1 MARHYMEHH
10 NSDQSTLQV
19 CGIDHIPLSLRK
31 GNRQRQLNQR
41 EAFWIYRLQ
50 ATKYPGLNEE
60 LDLSVYLWCSVVL
73 WWFEICILCLY
84 FNLYGSPYWVLVCSF
99 HEVSFCVYLID
110 LVRSGNDD
118 ICCLLCV
125 LTIVTL
131 APQLTDGDFWLVDC

>member
-1 MARHYMEHH
+1 MCEVFYVGRTKRRLLDRLAEHKYAIRTGNTNYPMARHFMEHH

-60 LDLSVYLWCSVVL
+60 LDLSVYL
-73 WWFEICILCLY
+73 
-84 FNLYGSPYWVLVCSF
+84 
-99 HEVSFCVYLID
+99 
-110 LVRSGNDD
+110 
-118 ICCLLCV
+118 
-125 LTIVTL
+125 
-131 APQLTDGDFWLVDC
+131 